1 MGEVS
6 SIGSERP
13 GKRTGNGDGMGND
26 AAARVSVVETTY
38 RILKQRILDNEFPP
52 GFQVLEREV
61 AELLGVSRTP
71 IREILTRLQDEG
83 LVERLPR
90 RGFRVLP
97 LTPADIR
104 ELSDVLTC
112 LEMRA
117 GELLAMRG
125 LTTGSEAIRAM
136 AAANE
141 DAAAAVAID
150 DREGWAAADSRF
162 HRSILRYCGNR
173 HLARTGFAVWDQF
186 HRADMITLRLR
197 PNPKKSP
204 VEHRA
209 IIDALLAGDP
219 KAVRDQ
225 LASHRRNGR
234 ESIIATLESI
244 GLKHL

>member
-1 MGEVS
+1 MGAVLFKDDDA
-6 SIGSERP
+6 P
-13 GKRTGNGDGMGND
+13 VKTAADGAG
-26 AAARVSVVETTY
+26 ARVSVVESAY
-38 RILKQRILDNEFPP
+38 GVLKKKILDNEFPP
-52 GFQVLEREV
+52 GHQVLEREV

-90 RGFRVLP
+90 RGFCVLP
-97 LTPADIR
+97 LSPKDIR

-117 GELLAMRG
+117 GELMAMCG
-125 LTTGSEAIRAM
+125 LTTKSDSIKALVG
-136 AAANE
+136 ANK
-141 DAAAAVAID
+141 DAEAAVAAD

-162 HRSILRYCGNR
+162 HRSILRHCGNR

-197 PNPKKSP
+197 PNPKNSP

-209 IIDALLAGDP
+209 IIEALLAGDP
-219 KAVRDQ
+219 KAVRDR

-234 ESIIATLESI
+234 ESIIATLETI